1 MTKHLCCSA
10 LGKIYYANVNDKGII
25 TGQKIDLTEDAIV
38 AVMDKLSWLAIAKKP
53 FDGKAEIEINGF
65 RLSIDGTGNSHFME
79 KHAGGK
85 PWSAA
90 QEPASEIL
98 R

>member
-1 MTKHLCCSA
+1 MNTAKREKMNNMAKHLCCSA

-38 AVMDKLSWLAIAKKP
+38 AVMDKLSWLAVTKKP

-65 RLSIDGTGNSHFME
+65 KLSIDGTGNQRFMG
-79 KHAGGK
+79 KYGGDK
-85 PWSAA
+85 N
-90 QEPASEIL
+90 E
-98 R
+98 